1 MRISMTIIAGFLE
14 SGKTRFINEL
24 GNIVLNKDIKPV
36 LILCEEGVTDVSSV
50 YEDVIIVEDHKQLNR
65 SFFTN
70 ILSSYKNRDLI
81 LEYNGTWPLSN
92 LYKMELPDDLIID
105 KVIYILNRYSAD
117 IYLKNMPTMILE
129 QINYCDVLILTG
141 DQDNDSNSARVFE
154 ILKTLNGNMKILKY
168 DDSNAIRNL
177 FHNDIF
183 SFIKTLAWIVLFIL
197 VLIVTYLIKI

>member
-141 DQDNDSNSARVFE
+141 DQDNHSNNTRVFE
-154 ILKTLNGNMKILKY
+154 ILKTLNRNMKILKY